1 MSGEE
6 KKGPAVPAKR
16 DPAKFEPKESARP
29 APKGAIKPET
39 REPEEQEPAPKK
51 IPLHEKKRE
60 HLNRVKRTLVGC
72 FLGIVTGVIS
82 YFVVGTEI
90 TGLTNYTFLALLI
103 MLIGVV
109 VQRHIFILTGIGGKK
124 MDKKDW
130 LYQGFVTF
138 AFWFISWTILLNTP
152 LS

>member
-1 MSGEE
+1 MSGEK
-6 KKGPAVPAKR
+6 KKGPVEPAKK
-16 DPAKFEPKESARP
+16 DPAKIEPKELTRP
-29 APKGAIKPET
+29 APKAVIKPEPP
-39 REPEEQEPAPKK
+39 EPEEPEPASKK

-72 FLGIVTGVIS
+72 FLGILTGVIS

-90 TGLTNYTFLALLI
+90 SGLTSYTMVAVLI
-103 MLIGVV
+103 MLIGVI
-109 VQRHIFILTGIGGKK
+109 VQRHIFVLTGIGGKK

>member
-6 KKGPAVPAKR
+6 KKGPVVPAKR
-16 DPAKFEPKESARP
+16 DPAKLELKEPTRP
-29 APKGAIKPET
+29 APKAAVKPEP
-39 REPEEQEPAPKK
+39 REPEEPEPAPKK

-72 FLGIVTGVIS
+72 FMGILTGVIS
-82 YFVVGTEI
+82 YFVVGTQI
-90 TGLTNYTFLALLI
+90 TGLTNYTMLALLL

-109 VQRHIFILTGIGGKK
+109 VQRHIFVLTGIGGKK
-124 MDKKDW
+124 MEKKDW

-138 AFWFISWTILLNTP
+138 AFWFISWTILLNTS